1 MANSIPLLDWLDVM
15 ESEYL
20 STFIPNG
27 GASVKFAVTSGQ
39 PKADLY
45 AALEERCEKLGMLL
59 APLDA
64 AFRRA
69 HMPQDLFHGLASSVD
84 WREAARRMVLKLARE
99 GAYIVDGIDPRSD
112 MNVFEAIAEINS
124 LDHQFVLSNLRPQI
138 QERVY
143 REPLMAR
150 DFRVAMSQLCLAEDT
165 RPGETYR
172 GQPIIDWLTGSNTR
186 ISSVRPFSIHT
197 PINRTTARYF
207 FESALFWLHHVG
219 HSGTLI
225 LLDNSRVTLARN
237 PRDGLRYYTRAMVLE
252 HYELLREF
260 VDSTDRL
267 TATMLVVVTSNEFL
281 EEEAGSRSRGFG
293 IYQALMTR
301 VIDDVRDRNLVN
313 PVASLVRISPSEELQ
328 NGRP

>member
-1 MANSIPLLDWLDVM
+1 MANTIPLHDWLEVV

-20 STFIPNG
+20 STFVPSG
-27 GASVKFAVTSGQ
+27 GASVKFAVASDEL
-39 PKADLY
+39 KADLH
-45 AALEERCEKLGMLL
+45 AAVGEQCAKKGMLL
-59 APLDA
+59 VSLDA
-64 AFRRA
+64 AYRRA

-84 WREAARRMVLKLARE
+84 WRVAARRMVLKLAQERV
-99 GAYIVDGIDPRSD
+99 YIVDGIDPRAD
-112 MNVFEAIAEINS
+112 TNVFEAIAEVNH
-124 LDHQFVLSNLRPQI
+124 LEHQFLLSNLRPQI

-150 DFRVAMSQLCLAEDT
+150 DFRVAMSQLCLAEDI
-165 RPGETYR
+165 RPGETYG

-197 PINRTTARYF
+197 SINRTTARHF
-207 FESALFWLHHVG
+207 FESALFWLHLVG
-219 HSGTLI
+219 YPGTII

-237 PRDGLRYYTRAMVLE
+237 PRDGLRYYTKAMVLE

-260 VDSTDRL
+260 VDTTDRL
-267 TATMLVVVTSNEFL
+267 TATLLVVVTSNDFL

-313 PVASLVRISPSEELQ
+313 PVASLVRLS
-328 NGRP
+328 

>member
-1 MANSIPLLDWLDVM
+1 MANTIALPDWLEVM

-20 STFIPNG
+20 SSFIPDG
-27 GASVKFAVTSGQ
+27 GASVKFAVASDQ
-39 PKADLY
+39 LKADLRE
-45 AALEERCEKLGMLL
+45 AVLERCGKLGMVFVS
-59 APLDA
+59 LDA
-64 AFRRA
+64 TSLRA

-99 GAYIVDGIDPRSD
+99 RVYIVDGIDPQSD
-112 MNVFEAIAEINS
+112 SNVYEAIAKVNS
-124 LDHQFVLSNLRPQI
+124 LEHQFVLSNLRPQV
-138 QERVY
+138 QQRVY
-143 REPLMAR
+143 REPMMAR
-150 DFRVAMSQLCLAEDT
+150 DFRVAMSHLCQLEDT
-165 RPGETYR
+165 RPGEPYG
-172 GQPIIDWLTGSNTR
+172 GQPIIDWLTGNNNR
-186 ISSVRPFSIHT
+186 ISSVRPFSIST

-207 FESALFWLHHVG
+207 IESALFWLHHVG
-219 HSGTLI
+219 NSGTVI

-260 VDSTDRL
+260 VDATDRL
-267 TATMLVVVTSNEFL
+267 TATMLVVVTSNDFL

-313 PVASLVRISPSEELQ
+313 PVASLVRLSQGEE
-328 NGRP
+328 PTDD

>member
-1 MANSIPLLDWLDVM
+1 MANTVLLPDWLEAI

-27 GASVKFAVTSGQ
+27 GASVKFAVTSDQ
-39 PKADLY
+39 VKVDLY
-45 AALEERCEKLGMLL
+45 AAVRERCENLGMQLVS
-59 APLDA
+59 LDA
-64 AFRRA
+64 ATLRA
-69 HMPQDLFHGLASSVD
+69 HMPQDLFHGLASSVN

-99 GAYIVDGIDPRSD
+99 SVYIVEGIDPQAD
-112 MNVFEAIAEINS
+112 MNVFEAIAEANG
-124 LDHQFVLSNLRPQI
+124 LEHQFVLSNLRPQI

-143 REPLMAR
+143 REPMMAR
-150 DFRVAMSQLCLAEDT
+150 DFRVAMTQLCLAEDT
-165 RPGETYR
+165 RTGESYA
-172 GQPIIDWLTGSNTR
+172 GQPIIDWLSGSNTR
-186 ISSVRPFSIHT
+186 ISSVRPFSIYT
-197 PINRTTARYF
+197 PINRTTARHF
-207 FESALFWLHHVG
+207 FESVLFWLHHVG
-219 HSGTLI
+219 YSGTVI

-313 PVASLVRISPSEELQ
+313 PVASLVRISPHEALQ
-328 NGRP
+328 NG

>member
-1 MANSIPLLDWLDVM
+1 
-15 ESEYL
+15 
-20 STFIPNG
+20 
-27 GASVKFAVTSGQ
+27 
-39 PKADLY
+39 
-45 AALEERCEKLGMLL
+45 MLL
-59 APLDA
+59 VSLDA
-64 AFRRA
+64 ASRRA

-99 GAYIVDGIDPRSD
+99 RVYTVDGINPQVER
-112 MNVFEAIAEINS
+112 NVFEAIAEANG
-124 LDHQFVLSNLRPQI
+124 LEHQFVLDNLRRHI

-143 REPLMAR
+143 SEPLMAR
-150 DFRVAMSQLCLAEDT
+150 DFRVAMSHLCLEEDT
-165 RPGETYR
+165 RAGEPYG

-186 ISSVRPFSIHT
+186 ISSVRPFSIYT
-197 PINRTTARYF
+197 PINRTTARHF

-219 HSGTLI
+219 YPGTVI

-260 VDSTDRL
+260 VDTTDRL
-267 TATMLVVVTSNEFL
+267 TATMLVVVTSNDFL

-313 PVASLVRISPSEELQ
+313 PVASLVRLS
-328 NGRP
+328 

>member
-20 STFIPNG
+20 SSFIPNG
-27 GASVKFAVTSGQ
+27 GASVKFAATSDEL
-39 PKADLY
+39 KVDLY
-45 AALEERCEKLGMLL
+45 PAVRDRCEKLGMVFVS
-59 APLDA
+59 LDA
-64 AFRRA
+64 ASQRA
-69 HMPQDLFHGLASSVD
+69 HMPQDLFHGLASSVN

-99 GAYIVDGIDPRSD
+99 RVYIVDGIDPQPD
-112 MNVFEAIAEINS
+112 TNVFEAIAGVNS
-124 LDHQFVLSNLRPQI
+124 LEHQFVLSNLRPHI

-150 DFRVAMSQLCLAEDT
+150 DFRVAMSHLCLAEDT
-165 RPGETYR
+165 RPGETYD

-186 ISSVRPFSIHT
+186 MSSVRPFAIYT
-197 PINRTTARYF
+197 PINRTTARHF

-219 HSGTLI
+219 YSGTVI
-225 LLDNSRVTLARN
+225 ILDNSRVTLPRN

-260 VDSTDRL
+260 VDATDRL
-267 TATMLVVVTSNEFL
+267 TATMLVVVTSSDFL
-281 EEEAGSRSRGFG
+281 DEEAGSRSRGFG

-301 VIDDVRDRNLVN
+301 VIDDVRDRNLAN
-313 PVASLVRISPSEELQ
+313 PVASLVRLS
-328 NGRP
+328 